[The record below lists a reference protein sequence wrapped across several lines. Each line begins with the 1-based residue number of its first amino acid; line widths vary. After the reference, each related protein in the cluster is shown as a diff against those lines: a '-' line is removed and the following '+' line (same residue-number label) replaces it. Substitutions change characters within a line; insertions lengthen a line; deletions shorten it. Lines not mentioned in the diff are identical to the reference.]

1 MRYNFLN
8 KILQNTARPEG
19 FWGRMMLRGMNFF
32 HSFQS
37 KRGLSTVEWEPD
49 WHVLDI
55 GCGGGADLKR
65 LLKLCHRG
73 QIYGID
79 ISEESV
85 RFSRRRNSKELEKR
99 CFISV
104 GNVLTTEFCAGK
116 IVSYVHPMKLLMFIT
131 VVFFLFFFMFYG
143 GKLDSALGSS
153 TESMDELAAL
163 EDMIGRGTM
172 LDSIDANNVTVAIV
186 TDSTIVSDH
195 SKLFRIIGTKPSVTG
210 MADGN
215 GGNSIR
221 TDTVTVRASARILEE
236 AAYSHIGEWNG
247 IPLLK
252 FNRNYNSAVSDR
264 FTIFKERVTS
274 AASGYAPLTAL
285 LLIPLLALMLKAIYR
300 KCRIPYMGH
309 FVFSL
314 HFASFFFILLSL
326 YLTAGE
332 LWRYDGPTL
341 TAFLL
346 LILVYMTAA
355 SHHVYSRTGW
365 IKATVKS
372 AFVLSAYF
380 FTVAVII
387 IAVLAYL
394 IYAEKDIL
402 IDVAG

>member
-1 MRYNFLN
+1 M
-8 KILQNTARPEG
+8 
-19 FWGRMMLRGMNFF
+19 
-32 HSFQS
+32 
-37 KRGLSTVEWEPD
+37 
-49 WHVLDI
+49 
-55 GCGGGADLKR
+55 
-65 LLKLCHRG
+65 
-73 QIYGID
+73 
-79 ISEESV
+79 
-85 RFSRRRNSKELEKR
+85 
-99 CFISV
+99 
-104 GNVLTTEFCAGK
+104 LTTEFCAGK

-215 GGNSIR
+215 GGNGIR

-285 LLIPLLALMLKAIYR
+285 LLIPLLALMLKAMYR